1 MRIHPLLL
9 ITSLAA
15 SVLLSTTAC
24 SVFRADTGYNKAVEQ
39 RPLEV
44 PPELDQPVV
53 NQGMAVPG
61 ERSNN
66 VTGMS
71 SLGSSNFM
79 MDEGVSSAWDRIGN
93 ALNSMEGITI
103 KNQSRMLSMFS
114 VQQAGSTVLIR
125 VTSKGADSTLVEAIN
140 SEAKPVDTPQT
151 RALIGKLKQQL
162 GVS

>member
-1 MRIHPLLL
+1 MRIHPSLL
-9 ITSLAA
+9 ITSLAV

-24 SVFRADTGYNKAVEQ
+24 SVFRADTGYSKAAEQ

-53 NQGMAVPG
+53 NQGMAIPDA
-61 ERSNN
+61 RSSSAAS
-66 VTGMS
+66 TGAGDS
-71 SLGSSNFM
+71 SFM
-79 MDEGVSSAWDRIGN
+79 LDEGVSSAWDRIGN
-93 ALNSMEGITI
+93 ALNGMDGVTI

-114 VQQAGSTVLIR
+114 VQQSGSTVLIR
-125 VTSKGADSTLVEAIN
+125 VTSKGAESTLVEAIN

-151 RALIGKLKQQL
+151 RALIGALKKQL